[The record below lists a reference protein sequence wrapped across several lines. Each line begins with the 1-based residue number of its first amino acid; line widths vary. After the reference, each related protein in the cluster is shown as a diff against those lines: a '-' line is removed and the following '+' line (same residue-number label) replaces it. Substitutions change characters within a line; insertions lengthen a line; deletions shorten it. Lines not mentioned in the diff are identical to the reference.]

1 MISPELTVILMFS
14 GVLVGVLSGFPV
26 AFVFG
31 SLGLIFGMITWGP
44 GQIWYLFPI
53 RSYGIL
59 SEYIFACV
67 PLFVFMGCMI
77 ERAGIAEVAFGI
89 MHKWFGPLRG
99 GLAIA
104 TVVICTLFAATTG
117 IIGASVVTMG
127 LLALPAMLSRGYNK
141 PLATGCV
148 CAGGTLGIL
157 IPPSIMLVIYAP
169 MAGIS
174 VAKMLF
180 GALIPGLVLAGLYIL
195 YILIACFIKPEWGPS
210 LPKEERPRM
219 QFWPTVREGALGLFP
234 FIFLILAVLGTI
246 FFGLAAPTE
255 AAAMGSAGS
264 VILAAMY
271 RKLTLKN
278 LKEAV
283 YPTLRI
289 STMVIFVVLGANLFT
304 GTFLG
309 IGGGDVV
316 ANFLQGLGLT
326 PWGIFILVL
335 AIIFFLGMIMDWIG
349 ILFIMI
355 PIFGPLL
362 EKFGFDPLWT
372 GIVICV
378 LLQSSFLTPPFAYSI
393 FYLKG
398 IAPEGV
404 TITHIYIGVIPFVI
418 LQMIGVALVL
428 AFKPLALWLPNLIFK

>member
-1 MISPELTVILMFS
+1 MSPELAVILMFV
-14 GVLVGVLSGFPV
+14 GVLVGVTSGFPV

-31 SLGLIFGMITWGP
+31 SLGLIFGIITWGP
-44 GQIWYLFPI
+44 QQIFYLFPI
-53 RSYGIL
+53 RAYGIL

-77 ERAGIAEVAFGI
+77 ERAGIAERAYEI
-89 MHKWFGPLRG
+89 MHKWFGPVRG

-104 TVVICTLFAATTG
+104 TVLLCTLFAATTG

-127 LLALPAMLSRGYNK
+127 LLALPAMVNRKYHK
-141 PLATGCV
+141 PLAAGCV
-148 CAGGTLGIL
+148 CAGGTLGII

-180 GALIPGLVLAGLYIL
+180 GAVIPGLVLACLYII
-195 YILIACFIKPEWGPS
+195 YILIVCAIKPEWGPA
-210 LPKEERPRM
+210 LPKEQRPEKKLLPM
-219 QFWPTVREGALGLFP
+219 LREGALGLFP

-255 AAAMGSAGS
+255 AASMGAAGS
-264 VILAAMY
+264 VLLTALY

-278 LKEAV
+278 LQEAV
-283 YPTLRI
+283 FSTLRI
-289 STMVIFVVLGANLFT
+289 STMVIFVALGANLFT

-309 IGGGDVV
+309 LGGGDVV
-316 ANFLQGLGLT
+316 ANFMEGLGFG
-326 PWGIFILVL
+326 PWGVFIMILFIIFIL
-335 AIIFFLGMIMDWIG
+335 GMLMDWIG
-349 ILFIMI
+349 ILFIMV

-362 EKFGFDPLWT
+362 AKLGFDPLWA
-372 GIVICV
+372 GIAICV
-378 LLQSSFLTPPFAYSI
+378 LLQTSFLTPPFAFAI

-398 IAPEGV
+398 IAPPGV
-404 TITHIYIGVIPFVI
+404 TLNDIYKGVVPFVL
-418 LQMIGVALVL
+418 LQLLGTALVL
-428 AFKPLALWLPNLIFK
+428 AYKPLTLWLPNMILK

>member
-1 MISPELTVILMFS
+1 VISPELTVILMFS
-14 GVLVGVLSGFPV
+14 GVLVGVMSGFPV

-31 SLGLIFGMITWGP
+31 SLGLIFGLISWGP

-180 GALIPGLVLAGLYIL
+180 GAVIPGLVLAGLYIL

-210 LPKEERPRM
+210 LPKEERSRM

-278 LKEAV
+278 LKEAL

>member
-1 MISPELTVILMFS
+1 MAPELSAILMFA
-14 GVLVGVLSGFPV
+14 GVLVGVMSGFPV

-31 SLGLIFGMITWGP
+31 SLGLIFGLVTWGP
-44 GQIWYLFPI
+44 QQIFHLFPI
-53 RSYGIL
+53 RAYGVL

-77 ERAGIAEVAFGI
+77 EKAGIAELAYDI
-89 MHKWFGPLRG
+89 MYKWFGPVRG

-127 LLALPAMLSRGYNK
+127 LLALPAMVRRGYNK

-169 MAGIS
+169 MAGVS

-180 GALIPGLVLAGLYIL
+180 GALIPGLILASLYIL
-195 YILIACFIKPEWGPS
+195 YIVIACLIKPGWGPA
-210 LPKEERPRM
+210 LPAEERPKM
-219 QFWPTVREGALGLFP
+219 QLGSVLREGVFSFFP

-264 VILAAMY
+264 ILLTALY
-271 RKLTLKN
+271 GKLTLKN

-283 YPTLRI
+283 YMTLRV
-289 STMVIFVVLGANLFT
+289 STMVIFVALGANLFT

-309 IGGGDVV
+309 LGGGDAV
-316 ANFLQGLGLT
+316 ANFMERLGLG
-326 PWGIFILVL
+326 PWGVFLLVL
-335 AIIFFLGMIMDWIG
+335 GIIFMLGMLIDWIG
-349 ILFIMI
+349 ILYLMV

-362 EKFGFDPLWT
+362 SKLGFDPLWA
-372 GIVICV
+372 GISICV
-378 LLQSSFLTPPFAYSI
+378 LLQSSFLTPPFAFSI

-398 IAPEGV
+398 IAPPGV
-404 TITHIYIGVIPFVI
+404 TLNHIYKGVVPFVI
-418 LQMIGVALVL
+418 LQAIGVALVL
-428 AFKPLALWLPNLIFK
+428 AYKPLVLWLPNMMFK

>member
-1 MISPELTVILMFS
+1 VISPELTVILMFS

>member
-1 MISPELTVILMFS
+1 MSPELAVILMFV
-14 GVLVGVLSGFPV
+14 GVLVGVTSGFPV

-31 SLGLIFGMITWGP
+31 SLGLIFGIITWGLQ
-44 GQIWYLFPI
+44 QIFYLFPI
-53 RSYGIL
+53 RAYGIL

-77 ERAGIAEVAFGI
+77 ERAGIAERAYEI
-89 MHKWFGPLRG
+89 MHKWFGPVRG

-104 TVVICTLFAATTG
+104 TVLLCTLFAATTG

-127 LLALPAMLSRGYNK
+127 LLALPAMVNRKYNK
-141 PLATGCV
+141 PLAAGCV
-148 CAGGTLGIL
+148 CAGGTLGII

-180 GALIPGLVLAGLYIL
+180 GAVIPGLVLACLYII
-195 YILIACFIKPEWGPS
+195 YILIVCAIKPEWGPA
-210 LPKEERPRM
+210 LPKEQRPEKKLLPM
-219 QFWPTVREGALGLFP
+219 LREGALGLFP

-255 AAAMGSAGS
+255 AASMGAAGS
-264 VILAAMY
+264 VLLTALY

-278 LKEAV
+278 LQEAV
-283 YPTLRI
+283 FSTLRI
-289 STMVIFVVLGANLFT
+289 STMVIFVALGANLFT

-309 IGGGDVV
+309 LGGGDVV
-316 ANFLQGLGLT
+316 ANFMEGLGFG
-326 PWGIFILVL
+326 PWGVFIMILFIIFIL
-335 AIIFFLGMIMDWIG
+335 GMLMDWIG
-349 ILFIMI
+349 ILFIMV

-362 EKFGFDPLWT
+362 AKLGFDPLWA
-372 GIVICV
+372 GIAICV
-378 LLQSSFLTPPFAYSI
+378 LLQTSFLTPPFAFAI

-398 IAPEGV
+398 IAPPGV
-404 TITHIYIGVIPFVI
+404 TLNDIYKGVVPFVL
-418 LQMIGVALVL
+418 LQLLGTALVL
-428 AFKPLALWLPNLIFK
+428 AYKPLTLWLPNMILK

>member
-1 MISPELTVILMFS
+1 MISPELIVILMF
-14 GVLVGVLSGFPV
+14 GGILVGVMSGFPIT
-26 AFVFG
+26 FVFG
-31 SLGLIFGMITWGP
+31 SLGLIFGIMNWGP
-44 GQIWYLFPI
+44 QQIWHLFPI
-53 RSYGIL
+53 RAYGTL

-77 ERAGIAEVAFGI
+77 ERAGIAEIAYDI
-89 MHKWFGPLRG
+89 MHKWFGPVRG

-127 LLALPAMLSRGYNK
+127 LLALPAMVNRGYNK

-169 MAGIS
+169 MAGVS

-180 GALIPGLVLAGLYIL
+180 GAIIPGLILSGLYII
-195 YILIACFIKPEWGPS
+195 YILIACLIKPDWGPALS
-210 LPKEERPRM
+210 KEERPKK
-219 QFWPTVREGALGLFP
+219 QLLPFLREGALGLFP
-234 FIFLILAVLGTI
+234 FFFLILAVLGTI

-255 AAAMGSAGS
+255 AAAMGAAGS
-264 VILAAMY
+264 VVLAALY
-271 RKLTLKN
+271 RKLTLGR

-283 YPTLRI
+283 LSTMRI
-289 STMVIFVVLGANLFT
+289 STMVIFVALGANLFT

-309 IGGGDVV
+309 LGGGDVV
-316 ANFLQGLGLT
+316 ANFMVGLGFG

-335 AIIFFLGMIMDWIG
+335 FIIFILGMLMDWIG
-349 ILFIMI
+349 ILYIMV

-362 EKFGFDPLWT
+362 TKLGFEPLWT
-372 GIVICV
+372 GITICV
-378 LLQSSFLTPPFAYSI
+378 LLQTSFLTPPFAFAI
-393 FYLKG
+393 FYIKG
-398 IAPEGV
+398 IAPNGV
-404 TITHIYIGVIPFVI
+404 MLNDIYRGVVPFVI
-418 LQMIGVALVL
+418 IQVIGVVL
-428 AFKPLALWLPNLIFK
+428 ILLFKPLTLWLPNIMFR

>member
-1 MISPELTVILMFS
+1 MISIELIVILMFC
-14 GVLVGVLSGFPV
+14 GVIVGVLSGFPV

-31 SLGLIFGMITWGP
+31 SLGLIFGLVNWGP
-44 GQIWYLFPI
+44 GQIWHLFPI
-53 RSYGIL
+53 RVYGVL

-67 PLFVFMGCMI
+67 PLFVFMGCII
-77 ERAGIAEVAFGI
+77 ERTGIAEVAFGV
-89 MHKWFGPLRG
+89 MHKWFGPIRG
-99 GLAIA
+99 GLAVA
-104 TVVICTLFAATTG
+104 TVFICTLFAATTG

-127 LLALPAMLSRGYNK
+127 LLALPAMISRGYHK

-157 IPPSIMLVIYAP
+157 IPPSIMLIIYAP

-180 GALIPGLVLAGLYIL
+180 AAIIPGLVLSALYIL
-195 YILIACFIKPEWGPS
+195 YILIICFIKPNWGPS
-210 LPKEERPRM
+210 LANEERPKM
-219 QFWPTVREGALGLFP
+219 QFWSTVREGAFSLFP

-264 VILAAMY
+264 LLLAAIY
-271 RKLTLKN
+271 RKLTFKN
-278 LKEAV
+278 LKEAA
-283 YPTLRI
+283 YSTLRI
-289 STMVIFVVLGANLFT
+289 STMVIFVAIGANLFT

-309 IGGGDVV
+309 IGGGEVV
-316 ANFLQGLGLT
+316 ADFLVGLGLS
-326 PWGIFILVL
+326 PHGIFILVL
-335 AIIFFLGMIMDWIG
+335 VIVFFLGMIMDWLG

-355 PIFGPLL
+355 PIFAPLL
-362 EKFGFDPLWT
+362 KKFGFDPLWT
-372 GIVICV
+372 GTVICV
-378 LLQSSFLTPPFAYSI
+378 LLQTSFLTPPFAYAI

-404 TITHIYIGVIPFVI
+404 TIQDIYRGVIPFVI
-418 LQMIGVALVL
+418 LQCIGVALVL
-428 AFKPLALWLPNLIFK
+428 TFEPLSLWLPSLMLK

>member
-1 MISPELTVILMFS
+1 MFS

-31 SLGLIFGMITWGP
+31 SLGLIFGLITWGT

-53 RSYGIL
+53 RAYGIL

-127 LLALPAMLSRGYNK
+127 LLALPAMVSRGYHK

-180 GALIPGLVLAGLYIL
+180 GAFIPGLVLAGLYIL
-195 YILIACFIKPEWGPS
+195 YILIACFINPEWGPS
-210 LPKEERPRM
+210 LPKEERSKM
-219 QFWPTVREGALGLFP
+219 KFWPTVREGALGLFP

-264 VILAAMY
+264 VVLAAMY

-326 PWGIFILVL
+326 PWSIFILVL

-378 LLQSSFLTPPFAYSI
+378 LLQTSFLTPPFAYSI

-398 IAPEGV
+398 IAPPGV
-404 TITHIYIGVIPFVI
+404 TISHIYKGVIPFVV
-418 LQMIGVALVL
+418 LQIIGVALVL
-428 AFKPLALWLPNLIFK
+428 AFKPLALWLPGLIFK

>member
-14 GVLVGVLSGFPV
+14 GVLVGVMSGFPV

-31 SLGLIFGMITWGP
+31 SLGLIFGLISWGP

-180 GALIPGLVLAGLYIL
+180 GAVIPGLVLAGLYIL

-210 LPKEERPRM
+210 LPKEERSRM

-278 LKEAV
+278 LKEAL

>member
-180 GALIPGLVLAGLYIL
+180 GALIPGLVLAGL